1 VARNQ
6 EAQEV
11 QEVHEVDVDVV
22 VVGAGPVGLTLA
34 NILGLQGVRTLVVDE
49 RATLIDYPRGV
60 GLDDESLRTFQAIGL
75 VDRILPHTVP
85 NQILRFVDAKRRVLA
100 EMAPPD
106 ARFGWPKRNG
116 FVQPLVD
123 AELLSGLDRFE
134 HVEVWW
140 GRPMTSCTE
149 TDGAVTVE
157 LDGEAGPKNLRARY
171 VVGCDGGRSTTR
183 RLMGVSFDGTTSPTR
198 WLVVDVANDPLGHPN
213 SEVGADPRRPYASIS
228 IAHGIRRFEFMI
240 HANETDEQAEDPAFL
255 SRMLASLVPHP
266 DRVDVIRHRVYTHH
280 SRIAGTF
287 RRGRLLLAGDAAHLM
302 PVWQGQGYNSGIRD
316 AANLG
321 WKLAAVVTG
330 YAEDA
335 LLDTYDVERR
345 KHARAMID
353 LSTMVGRVISPTNRR
368 VAAARDLLVR
378 SASIVPSLKRYV
390 LEMRFKPMPRYEQ
403 GAVVHSEPRRT
414 DSPVGT
420 LFVQPR
426 VDTREHQNALLD
438 DVLGGGFAIL
448 CWNNN
453 PREILGATAF
463 ANWKALGAKFVA
475 ARPLSQ
481 LHWTGHDD
489 PDVVVVGDRGGH
501 LKAWFDTHQESVLF
515 LRPDRCI
522 AGACIAQLA
531 PELSVSLFDV
541 LALIPGGNR
550 AASPVLYVPQ
560 PATESA
566 RAVAGPP

>member
-1 VARNQ
+1 MARNQ
-6 EAQEV
+6 EA

-34 NILGLQGVRTLVVDE
+34 NILGLQCVRTVVVDE

-134 HVEVWW
+134 HVDVWW
-140 GRPMTSCTE
+140 DRPMTSCTE

-157 LDGEAGPKNLRARY
+157 LDGQAGRKNLRARY

-183 RLMGVSFDGTTSPTR
+183 RLMGVSFDGTTSSTR

-255 SRMLASLVPHP
+255 SRMLASFVPYP

-426 VDTREHQNALLD
+426 VDTREHQNVLLD
-438 DVLGGGFAIL
+438 DVLNGGFAVL

-463 ANWKALGAKFVA
+463 ANWKALGTKFVA

-481 LHWTGHDD
+481 LHWTGHDH

-541 LALIPGGNR
+541 LVLIPGGNR

>member
-1 VARNQ
+1 MARNQ

-11 QEVHEVDVDVV
+11 HEVDVV

-134 HVEVWW
+134 HVDVWW

-157 LDGEAGPKNLRARY
+157 LDGEAGRKNLRARY

-183 RLMGVSFDGTTSPTR
+183 RLMGVSFDGTTSSTR

-255 SRMLASLVPHP
+255 SRMLASFVPHP
-266 DRVDVIRHRVYTHH
+266 DRVDVIRHRIYTHH

-426 VDTREHQNALLD
+426 VDTREHQNVLLD
-438 DVLGGGFAIL
+438 DVLGGGFAVL

-489 PDVVVVGDRGGH
+489 PDVVFVGDRGGH

>member
-1 VARNQ
+1 VARNL

-11 QEVHEVDVDVV
+11 HEADVDVV

-134 HVEVWW
+134 HVDVWW

-157 LDGEAGPKNLRARY
+157 LDGEAGPKDLRARY

-420 LFVQPR
+420 LFEQPR